1 MYETGKTC
9 WPSDI
14 LLEKVRV
21 NMTVK
26 DLFVFAR
33 YDVRIKL
40 YDGFMR
46 LVYAGSFENVPYR
59 FIHCNI
65 CDYYIK
71 DNKLVIEIYD

>member
-1 MYETGKTC
+1 MYEKIC
-9 WPSDI
+9 WPSDR

-33 YDVRIKL
+33 HDVRIVL
-40 YDGFMR
+40 EDGFYHT
-46 LVYAGSFENVPYR
+46 VFAGKFENVPYR
-59 FIHCNI
+59 FINCNI